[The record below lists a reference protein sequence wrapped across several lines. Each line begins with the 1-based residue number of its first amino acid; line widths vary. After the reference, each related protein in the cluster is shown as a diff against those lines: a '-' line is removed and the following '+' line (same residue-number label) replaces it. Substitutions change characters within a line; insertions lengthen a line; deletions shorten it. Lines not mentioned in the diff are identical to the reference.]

1 MKGIKKARKVRQRI
15 VGYMMVFALCIVY
28 FGTPVW
34 VKTAKA
40 VTSANSE
47 WEYIEN
53 GGGTI
58 SVIRYYGMVNALA
71 IPEMIDDKI
80 LIRIGE
86 GTFNCNTNLNSV
98 IVPTSVT
105 DVGQYAFYDCS
116 NLEEVMLP
124 NGLVNVGQFA
134 FGECWNLRNIVL
146 PNSVMGI
153 GDSAFT
159 GCFSLSNIRIPDN
172 VNSIS
177 DGTFFGCTNL
187 REIIL
192 PDSLSRIES
201 DAFSGCSSL
210 SDVVLPDG
218 LVYIGERAFVG
229 CSNLSDLEISKKV
242 TFIGDNAF
250 GGCSNLVIY
259 TTSGSYAETY
269 ANEHGITVKLTDVP
283 ESTPVPVIPEPIMP
297 DDPSDPDNKITCSP
311 WPPDVESPTP
321 SPTPTVSP
329 TPSPTPTVSPTPSPT
344 PTVSPTPSPTPTV
357 SPTPSPT
364 PTVSPTPSPTPT
376 VSPTPSPTPTVS
388 PTLSSTP
395 TISSTP
401 GITVPPV
408 LSNPTPTPGIANTGK
423 KSQKI
428 YAKSVTKEYGSKR
441 FDLGAYSDSY
451 KDILYNSSDK
461 KVVSIDEAG
470 WITVKGYGK
479 STITMTAPATDEYK
493 KATKKITVTIVPKKV
508 TAKTLKSTAAKKVF
522 YSWKKDRT
530 VSGYQIYVSLKKDFS
545 RDTFERQKKSVASL
559 SLSGLKSRKTYY
571 FKVRAYKLV
580 GKKKYY
586 GKWSTVKKVK
596 IK

>member
-1 MKGIKKARKVRQRI
+1 MKGIKKAKKIPQRI

-40 VTSANSE
+40 VKSANDE

-187 REIIL
+187 HEIIL

-283 ESTPVPVIPEPIMP
+283 ESTPVPVIPEPIIP

-311 WPPDVESPTP
+311 WPPDVE
-321 SPTPTVSP
+321 
-329 TPSPTPTVSPTPSPT
+329 
-344 PTVSPTPSPTPTV
+344 
-357 SPTPSPT
+357 
-364 PTVSPTPSPTPT
+364 
-376 VSPTPSPTPTVS
+376 SPTPSPTPTVS

-423 KSQKI
+423 KPQKI

-461 KVVSIDEAG
+461 KVVTIDEAG

>member
-1 MKGIKKARKVRQRI
+1 MKGIKKAKKIPQRI

-187 REIIL
+187 HEIIL

-283 ESTPVPVIPEPIMP
+283 ESTPVPVIPEPIIP

-329 TPSPTPTVSPTPSPT
+329 TPSPTPTL
-344 PTVSPTPSPTPTV
+344 
-357 SPTPSPT
+357 
-364 PTVSPTPSPTPT
+364 SPTPSPTPT

-401 GITVPPV
+401 GITVPPI

-461 KVVSIDEAG
+461 KVVTIDEAG

-508 TAKTLKSTAAKKVF
+508 TAKTLKSTVAKKVF